1 MSGYRAKPMLRF
13 CENLPTPLRGFFMT
27 WHLRLLF
34 LAAAALL
41 IWGGFIRKKVLY
53 PIAEVRPKTRMLVWL
68 GRIVTG
74 ILAAF
79 PVWEAFPK

>member
-1 MSGYRAKPMLRF
+1 
-13 CENLPTPLRGFFMT
+13 MT
-27 WHLRLLF
+27 WYLRLLF

-41 IWGGFIRKKVLY
+41 IWGGFIRQKVLY
-53 PIAEVRPKTRMLVWL
+53 PIHEVRPKTRMLVWL

-79 PVWEAFPK
+79 LIWEAFPK

>member
-1 MSGYRAKPMLRF
+1 MSWY
-13 CENLPTPLRGFFMT
+13 
-27 WHLRLLF
+27 LRLLF

-41 IWGGFIRKKVLY
+41 IWGGFIRKKVSY

-74 ILAAF
+74 VLAAF
-79 PVWEAFPK
+79 LIWEAFPK